1 MKFSKKTVLCLMA
14 TFAFCAMGTVLTS
27 CGGDTPD
34 SPEPAPK
41 PTPEEPTPAPVE
53 SDVLRIMS
61 FNMRTITSADE
72 GDKSWDSRKPAIVSM
87 IKDQKPDIIAGQELT
102 IPQRTFI
109 KDELPDYLMIE
120 IPGTGPNGGND
131 VLMYLKNRFEVV
143 TSGYFWLSDTPDTP
157 SKSFSVGDN
166 KYHCTVWATFKEITS
181 GLEFVAMGTH
191 FPVRTNSAYDASAY
205 IEARQKSAE
214 LCIARMRGIAGN
226 DKMCFLMGDMN
237 QAWKTSKGEDNADGQ
252 RILGIIKAWM
262 KEARTE
268 VKDNTPVGVTSYN
281 SYGSGAMNPNRIIDH
296 IFYRNAEGLD
306 FTTIVKS
313 YNNIRYISDHY
324 PIMLRVKLPGI
335 KK

>member
-14 TFAFCAMGTVLTS
+14 TFAFCAMGTVLSS

-34 SPEPAPK
+34 TPDPQPK
-41 PTPEEPTPAPVE
+41 PNPVDPTPEPEK
-53 SDVLRIMS
+53 SDELRIMS
-61 FNMRTITSADE
+61 FNMRTITSSDV
-72 GDKSWDSRKPAIVSM
+72 GDNSWDSRKPAIVSM

-296 IFYRNAEGLD
+296 IFYLNEEGLD